1 MINKIIRFSVTN
13 KLITGVLLG
22 IFMLWGIYSFT
33 QLSVDALPDV
43 TNNQVQV
50 ITNSPNLATQEVE
63 QFITYP
69 LETEFKSLQGLV
81 ELRSTSR
88 SGLSV
93 ITIVFKDNMPG
104 SITRQLVAEKLKIA
118 EEQIPKD
125 YGTPDIVPP
134 TTGLG
139 EIYQYVIV
147 PKKGFETQYSAID
160 LRTVQDWIV
169 KRQLLGTAGVV
180 EVSSFGGK
188 LKQYEVSVKPE
199 RLAAMNLTII
209 DVYSALQK
217 NNSNTGGSYIDKGPN
232 IYFIRGEGLIEK
244 LDDINN
250 IVVSSNNGIPVLIK
264 DIATVDFGFAPRYGA
279 LTRNGDG
286 ETVGGVVL
294 MQKGE
299 NAVKV
304 IERVKERMAII
315 EKYLPEGLAIDV
327 FVDRTK
333 LIERSTHTVI
343 TNLLEGALIVI
354 FVLVLFLGNLRAG
367 LLVASVIPLAMLFA
381 VGMMNVFG
389 VSANLMSMGALDF
402 GLIVDGAV
410 IIVEATLHH
419 LSKRNL
425 PPLGKTYSTISL
437 SQKEMDEEVIS
448 SSAKIRTSAAF
459 GEIIILIVYIP
470 IFALRGIEGKMFNP
484 MAQTVS
490 FAIIGA
496 LILSL
501 TYVPWASSIFL
512 GKKVSNKPG
521 LTDKAMARINR
532 WYEPM
537 LAIALKRRIMLI
549 ALSAIVFIASLF
561 LFNSLGGEF
570 IPELDEGD
578 FATNFSIRQGSSLP
592 QSIETATQLE
602 KIARQFPEV
611 KEVVSKIGSSEIPTD
626 PMPIESGDIIM
637 VLKDRKEWTTAV
649 DKEELAEKMNER
661 MGIIPGVNLSFE
673 QPIQMRFNELIAGVK
688 SDIAIKV
695 FGSDL
700 DKLFAKGNEIKSL
713 IRGIDGLVDIKV
725 EQTVGMPQLL
735 VKYNRGKIA
744 QYALNISEVNTVLN
758 TAYAGG
764 YAGVVYEGEKK
775 FDLVV
780 RIKKDPNTDVALLKA
795 LLIPLPNG
803 KQVPLS
809 EIADVTFKASPAQ
822 ISREDAE
829 RRIVVEANTRGRDVE
844 NVVKDIQRILD
855 TKLKLPEGY
864 YITYGGQFQNLQE
877 AKKRLQL
884 AVPVSLLLI
893 FFLLFLT
900 FRSAKEAII
909 IFSAIPLAAIGG
921 IVALW
926 LRDMNFSI
934 SAGVG
939 FIALFG
945 VAVLNGIVLIS
956 YYNRLKEEGEDNIT
970 QRILKGSAARLRP
983 VLATAAVASL
993 GFLPMAFST
1002 SAGAEVQKPLAT
1014 VVIGGLF
1021 SSTLL
1026 TLFVLPVLYSLF
1038 YLKRKK
1044 KMKINPAATTV
1055 LLLIF
1060 LSVGFNGNAQSQILS
1075 LQNAVELATQNYP
1088 AIQQSSLQTQQQQV
1102 LTSTATILDPF
1113 NINTGL
1119 GQINSS
1125 VFDYNIGVSQGFKL
1139 PNAYKAEKN
1148 LLKQNVAVSQA
1159 FQAVTKAELV
1169 RNVSNAYYNW
1179 LYNWQRYYLLLQTDS
1194 IYSEYEVF
1202 ANKKYQVGESNKL
1215 EKINAGIQ
1223 RKDVR
1228 LELNEANTQVVFY
1241 LAELQKWMRTSDLYQ
1256 APRKFAVLQPV
1267 NLSDS
1272 MLVKTHPVLQFLQQQ
1287 VLAKELAIKA
1297 EKAKGQP
1304 SFNIGM
1310 NAQSLDKVNAFYYGS
1325 AGINI
1330 PLFKTGVKART
1341 QAAKIETDIAKKELD
1356 KTQQEIA
1363 TSFFQQQQLQQQYGA
1378 QVSYYE
1384 NEGLPMAESIIDA
1397 AQKSYKAGD
1406 IGYIEYIQNIRDA
1419 IRVKT
1424 EYLVAVNQYNQ
1435 TIIQLNYLLNK

>member
-1 MINKIIRFSVTN
+1 M
-13 KLITGVLLG
+13 LLG
-22 IFMLWGIYSFT
+22 IFIIWGLYSFT
-33 QLSVDALPDV
+33 QLSIDALPDV

-63 QFITYP
+63 QFITTP
-69 LETEFKSLQGLV
+69 LELEFKSLQGLV

-93 ITIVFKDNMPG
+93 ITIVFKDDMPLN
-104 SITRQLVAEKLKIA
+104 ITRQLVAEKIKVA
-118 EEQIPKD
+118 QENIPKE
-125 YGTPDIVPP
+125 YGQPDLIPP

-147 PKKGFETQYSAID
+147 PKKGFEDKFSSAD

-180 EVSSFGGK
+180 DVSSFGGK

-199 RLAAMNLTII
+199 RLAAMNLTLI
-209 DVYSALQK
+209 DVYNALQK

-250 IVVSSNNGIPVLIK
+250 IVVANTKGIPVLIK
-264 DIATVDFGFAPRYGA
+264 DIGTVDFGFAPRYGA
-279 LTRNGDG
+279 LTRNGKG

-299 NAVKV
+299 NAVRV
-304 IERVKERMAII
+304 IERVKERVATI
-315 EKYLPEGLAIDV
+315 EKYLPEGLGIDV

-333 LIERSTHTVI
+333 LIERATHTVS

-354 FVLVLFLGNLRAG
+354 FVLVLFLGNFRAG
-367 LLVASVIPLAMLFA
+367 LIVASVIPLSMLFA
-381 VGMMNVFG
+381 IAMMKLFG

-410 IIVEATLHH
+410 IIVESLTHKFFH
-419 LSKRNL
+419 DFKGQK
-425 PPLGKTYSTISL
+425 LGQTK
-437 SQKEMDEEVIS
+437 MDEEVTAGSSKIM
-448 SSAKIRTSAAF
+448 SSAVF
-459 GEIIILIVYIP
+459 GQIIILIVYIP
-470 IFALRGIEGKMFNP
+470 IFALSGIEGKMFMP

-496 LILSL
+496 MILSI
-501 TYVPWASSIFL
+501 TYVP
-512 GKKVSNKPG
+512 
-521 LTDKAMARINR
+521 
-532 WYEPM
+532 
-537 LAIALKRRIMLI
+537 LI
-549 ALSAIVFIASLF
+549 SSLF
-561 LFNSLGGEF
+561 LNKKITNKENITDKVMKWLIGRYRPFLQRIIKYRIPVLGMALLLFIGSLFIFNSLGGEF

-578 FATNFSIRQGSSLP
+578 FAVNYAIRQGSSLP

-611 KEVVSKIGSSEIPTD
+611 KEIVSKIGSSEIPTD
-626 PMPIESGDIIM
+626 PMPIESGDVMI
-637 VLKDRKEWTTAV
+637 VLKDKKEWTSAK
-649 DKEELAEKMNER
+649 DKEGLAEMMNKR
-661 MGIIPGVNLSFE
+661 MSVIPGVNLTFE

-688 SDIAIKV
+688 SDIAIKI

-700 DKLFAKGNEIKSL
+700 NKLFAKGNEIKSL
-713 IRGIDGLVDIKV
+713 VKGIDGLVDVKV
-725 EQTVGMPQLL
+725 EQIVGMPQLV
-735 VKYNRGKIA
+735 VKYNRSKIA
-744 QYALNISEVNTVLN
+744 QYGLNIVDVNATLN

-764 YAGVVYEGEKK
+764 YAGVVYEGERK

-780 RIKKDPNTDVALLKA
+780 RITKDPNTDADVLKA

-803 KQVPLS
+803 KQIPLS

-844 NVVKDIQRILD
+844 SVVKEIQQTLD
-855 TKLKLPEGY
+855 AKLKLPEGY

-877 AKKRLQL
+877 AKGRLQL

-921 IVALW
+921 IIALW
-926 LRDMNFSI
+926 MRGMNFSI

-956 YYNRLKEEGEDNIT
+956 YYNRLRDEGEEDIT
-970 QRILKGSAARLRP
+970 KRILKGSAARLRP

-993 GFLPMAFST
+993 GFLPMAFSN

-1021 SSTLL
+1021 SSTFL

-1038 YLKRKK
+1038 YLKRKN
-1044 KMKINPAATTV
+1044 KMKINASAITILV
-1055 LLLIF
+1055 LMF
-1060 LSVGFNGNAQSQILS
+1060 SFFGFNANAQNTPVPIFRETLT
-1075 LQNAVELATQNYP
+1075 LQNALDLAIKNYP
-1088 AIQQSSLQTQQQQV
+1088 TIQQASLITQQQKA
-1102 LTSTATILDPF
+1102 LTGTATILDPF

-1119 GQINSS
+1119 GQINSK
-1125 VFDYNIGVSQGFKL
+1125 VFDYNVGVAQGFKL

-1148 LLKQNVAVSQA
+1148 LLKQNVAVAQSYE
-1159 FQAVTKAELV
+1159 AVTKNELV
-1169 RNVSNAYYNW
+1169 RNVSNVYYNW
-1179 LYNWQRYYLLLQTDS
+1179 LYSWQQYNLLLQTDS
-1194 IYSEYEVF
+1194 IFADYERY

-1215 EKINAGIQ
+1215 EKINATLQ
-1223 RKDVR
+1223 RKDLQLQLSKAKTEV
-1228 LELNEANTQVVFY
+1228 AFY
-1241 LAELQKWMRTSDLYQ
+1241 LTDLQKWLRSADQYQ
-1256 APRKFAVLQPV
+1256 APLTYQVLPEI

-1272 MLVKTHPVLQFLQQQ
+1272 GLVNKHPVLQFLQQQ
-1287 VLAKELAIKA
+1287 ITAKELAIKA

-1304 SFNIGM
+1304 SFNLGV
-1310 NAQSLDKVNAFYYGS
+1310 NAQSLDKQTQFYYGS
-1325 AGINI
+1325 VGINI
-1330 PLFKTGVKART
+1330 PIFKNGVKART
-1341 QAAKIETDIAKKELD
+1341 QAAKFETEIAKKELD
-1356 KTQQEIA
+1356 KSQQEIA
-1363 TSFFQQQQLQQQYGA
+1363 TLFLQQNQLQQQSLE
-1378 QVSYYE
+1378 QLRYYQS
-1384 NEGLPMAESIIDA
+1384 EGLPMSESIINA
-1397 AQKSYKAGD
+1397 AQRSYKAGD
-1406 IGYIEYIQNIRDA
+1406 IGYIEYIQNIKDA
-1419 IRVKT
+1419 IKIKT
-1424 EYLVAVNQYNQ
+1424 DYLAAVNSYNQ
-1435 TIIQLNYLLNK
+1435 TIIQLNYLLNH

>member
-1 MINKIIRFSVTN
+1 MINKIIHFSVHN
-13 KLITGVLLG
+13 KLVTGILLG
-22 IFMLWGIYSFT
+22 IFMLWGVYSFT
-33 QLSVDALPDV
+33 QLSIDALPDV

-63 QFITYP
+63 QFITTP
-69 LETEFKSLQGLV
+69 LELEFKSLQGLV

-93 ITIVFKDNMPG
+93 ITIVFKDNMPLN
-104 SITRQLVAEKLKIA
+104 ITRQLVAEKIKVA
-118 EEQIPKD
+118 QENIPKE
-125 YGTPDIVPP
+125 YGSPDLIPP

-139 EIYQYVIV
+139 EIYQYAIT
-147 PKKGFETQYSAID
+147 PKKGFEDKFTSMD
-160 LRTVQDWIV
+160 LRTIQDWIV

-199 RLAAMNLTII
+199 RLAAMNLTLI
-209 DVYSALQK
+209 DVYNALQK

-250 IVVSSNNGIPVLIK
+250 IVVANTNGIPVLIK
-264 DIATVDFGFAPRYGA
+264 DIGTVDFGFAPRYGA
-279 LTRNGDG
+279 LTRNGKG

-299 NAVKV
+299 NAVRV
-304 IERVKERMAII
+304 IERVKERMATI
-315 EKYLPEGLAIDV
+315 EKYLPEGLNIDV
-327 FVDRTK
+327 FIDRTK
-333 LIERSTHTVI
+333 LIERATHTVS

-354 FVLVLFLGNLRAG
+354 FVLVLFLGNFRAG
-367 LLVASVIPLAMLFA
+367 LIVASVIPLSMLFA
-381 VGMMNVFG
+381 VAMMKLFG

-410 IIVEATLHH
+410 IIVESLTHKFFH
-419 LSKRNL
+419 DFKGQK
-425 PPLGKTYSTISL
+425 LGQTK
-437 SQKEMDEEVIS
+437 MDEEVTKGSSKIM
-448 SSAKIRTSAAF
+448 SSAVF
-459 GEIIILIVYIP
+459 GQIIILIVYIP
-470 IFALRGIEGKMFNP
+470 IFALSGIEGKMFMP

-496 LILSL
+496 MILSI
-501 TYVPWASSIFL
+501 TYVP
-512 GKKVSNKPG
+512 
-521 LTDKAMARINR
+521 
-532 WYEPM
+532 
-537 LAIALKRRIMLI
+537 LI
-549 ALSAIVFIASLF
+549 SSLF
-561 LFNSLGGEF
+561 LNKKIASKENITDKVMKWLVGRYQPFLQRIIKYRIAVLSTALLLFVGSLFVFNSLGGEF

-578 FATNFSIRQGSSLP
+578 FATTFAIRQGSSLP

-611 KEVVSKIGSSEIPTD
+611 KDVVSKIGSSEIPTD

-637 VLKDRKEWTTAV
+637 VLKDKKEWTSAK
-649 DKEELAEKMNER
+649 DKEELAEMMSQR
-661 MGIIPGVNLSFE
+661 MSIIPGVNLSFQ
-673 QPIQMRFNELIAGVK
+673 QPIQMRFNELVAGVK
-688 SDIAIKV
+688 SDIAIKL

-700 DKLFAKGNEIKSL
+700 DKLFLKANEMKSL
-713 IRGIDGLVDIKV
+713 IKGINGLEDIKV
-725 EQTVGMPQLL
+725 EQIVGMPQLV
-735 VKYNRGKIA
+735 VKYNRNKIA
-744 QYALNISEVNTVLN
+744 QYGLNIADVNATLN

-764 YAGVVYEGEKK
+764 YAGSVYEKEKK

-780 RIKKDPNTDVALLKA
+780 RIKKDPNTDADVLKA

-803 KQVPLS
+803 KQIPLS
-809 EIADVTFKASPAQ
+809 EIADVIFKASPAQ

-844 NVVKDIQRILD
+844 SVVKEIQQTLD
-855 TKLKLPEGY
+855 AKLKLPEGY

-877 AKKRLQL
+877 AKGRLQI
-884 AVPVSLLLI
+884 AVPVSLFLI

-900 FRSAKEAII
+900 FRSAKEATI

-921 IVALW
+921 IIALW
-926 LRDMNFSI
+926 VRGMNFSI

-956 YYNRLKEEGEDNIT
+956 YYNRLKEEGEEDIT
-970 QRILKGSAARLRP
+970 KRILKGSAARLRP

-1021 SSTLL
+1021 SSTFL

-1044 KMKINPAATTV
+1044 KMKINTTETTIMI
-1055 LLLIF
+1055 LIF
-1060 LSVGFNGNAQSQILS
+1060 SFIGFNANAQTQTLT
-1075 LQNAVELATQNYP
+1075 LQNALDLAIQNYP
-1088 AIQQSSLQTQQQQV
+1088 TIQQASLQTQQQKA
-1102 LTSTATILDPF
+1102 LTGTATILDPF
-1113 NINTGL
+1113 NINTNL
-1119 GQINSS
+1119 GQTQGKF
-1125 VFDYNIGVSQGFKL
+1125 FDYNVGVAQGFKL
-1139 PNAYKAEKN
+1139 PNAYKAGKD
-1148 LLKQNVAVSQA
+1148 LLKQNVAVAQSYE
-1159 FQAVTKAELV
+1159 AVTKNELV

-1179 LYNWQRYYLLLQTDS
+1179 LYSWQQYNLLLQTDS
-1194 IYSEYEVF
+1194 IFADYEKY

-1215 EKINAGIQ
+1215 EKINATLQ
-1223 RKDVR
+1223 RKDLQLQLSKAKTEV
-1228 LELNEANTQVVFY
+1228 TFY
-1241 LAELQKWMRTSDLYQ
+1241 LTDLQKWLRTNELYQ
-1256 APRKFAVLQPV
+1256 APFEFTQLPSI

-1272 MLVKTHPVLQFLQQQ
+1272 SLINKHPVLQFLQQQ
-1287 VLAKELAIKA
+1287 VTAKELAIKA

-1304 SFNIGM
+1304 SFNLGV
-1310 NAQSLDKVNAFYYGS
+1310 NAQSLDKQTQFYYAS
-1325 AGINI
+1325 VGINI
-1330 PLFKTGVKART
+1330 PIFKNGVKART
-1341 QAAKIETDIAKKELD
+1341 QAAKFESEIAKKELD
-1356 KTQQEIA
+1356 KSQQEIS
-1363 TSFFQQQQLQQQYGA
+1363 TLFLQQNQLQQQSLQ
-1378 QVSYYE
+1378 QVKYYQT
-1384 NEGLPMAESIIDA
+1384 EGLPMAESIINA
-1397 AQKSYKAGD
+1397 AQRSYKAGD
-1406 IGYIEYIQNIRDA
+1406 IGYIEYIQNIKDA
-1419 IRVKT
+1419 IKIKT
-1424 EYLVAVNQYNQ
+1424 DYLTAINSYNQ
-1435 TIIQLNYLLNK
+1435 TIIQLNYLLNR